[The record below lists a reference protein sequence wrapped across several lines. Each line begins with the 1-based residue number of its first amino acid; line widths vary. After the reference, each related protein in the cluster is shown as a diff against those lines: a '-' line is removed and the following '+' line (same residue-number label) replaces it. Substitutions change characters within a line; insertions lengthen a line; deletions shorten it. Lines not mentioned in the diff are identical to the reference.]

1 MAYIYFIVCVFAL
14 ILNHY
19 CHGSTLLPICCKVTS
34 LQRMWTSQ
42 DVLEVT
48 FQVLG
53 STHPYYDILCST
65 LAEGSFLKSSSD
77 YKADYNAHTKPLF
90 YASNVLN
97 IHYTYLLEVANFM
110 HDFTRRKLPTP
121 LLNFFSSN
129 LTVHQH
135 NTRQVLDPHFSI
147 IYNSIAEKSIL
158 HRGPR
163 IWSNIPQPIKECETK
178 NSFKKLLKRH
188 FLTNQEHL
196 S

>member
-1 MAYIYFIVCVFAL
+1 M
-14 ILNHY
+14 
-19 CHGSTLLPICCKVTS
+19 
-34 LQRMWTSQ
+34 
-42 DVLEVT
+42 
-48 FQVLG
+48 
-53 STHPYYDILCST
+53 
-65 LAEGSFLKSSSD
+65 
-77 YKADYNAHTKPLF
+77 
-90 YASNVLN
+90 LN
-97 IHYTYLLEVANFM
+97 IHYTYLLEVAKFM

-135 NTRQVLDPHFSI
+135 NMRQVLDPHFSI
-147 IYNSIAEKSIL
+147 IYNSIAEKSII

-178 NSFKKLLKRH
+178 NSFNKLLKRH